1 MSKKRGSQWA
11 VGDRAVHVDG
21 GPEME
26 VTGSNGRTVWCRW
39 MQDDQLRTRVIPAEE
54 LQRVWD
60 KESINGRV
68 VALRVGMVVQHL
80 FGGPDMTVIEIVDRN
95 AWCQWSADSHPR
107 SGQFPCVELVEI
119 PTSKAVAAA

>member
-1 MSKKRGSQWA
+1 MPKKRASEWA

-26 VTGSNGRTVWCRW
+26 VTGTDGRTVWCRW
-39 MQDDQLRTRVIPAEE
+39 IDDGKPRTRVIPAEE

-68 VALRVGMVVQHL
+68 VALRIGMTVQHL
-80 FGGPDMTVIEIVDRN
+80 FGGPEMKVTDIGDGR
-95 AWCQWSADSHPR
+95 AWCEWVAEGHPR

-119 PTSKAVAAA
+119 QSTEGLAAA